1 MPIRTLTLPWST
13 KPSVESSTG
22 LISSTSLIQQLSSLS
37 LTTEIWKAHTIVFEK
52 GAYFYEEVWRIPL
65 IIRTPNT
72 SPAIQDT
79 FVSLLDVG
87 QTLFSLI
94 NDEGLTD
101 PAREGRNLLPLVGT
115 SRRPPDWEQSAY
127 GVYYRYN
134 GYSFE
139 VRAIRNERFKY
150 VWNPQDINEL
160 YDLDNDPHE
169 MTNLANHAKTRTV
182 EQNLHTQL
190 ISWLNQIGDDLPDG
204 LDLLLPAGTIV
215 ATGEQGP

>member
-1 MPIRTLTLPWST
+1 M
-13 KPSVESSTG
+13 
-22 LISSTSLIQQLSSLS
+22 
-37 LTTEIWKAHTIVFEK
+37 
-52 GAYFYEEVWRIPL
+52 
-65 IIRTPNT
+65 
-72 SPAIQDT
+72 
-79 FVSLLDVG
+79 
-87 QTLFSLI
+87 
-94 NDEGLTD
+94 
-101 PAREGRNLLPLVGT
+101 
-115 SRRPPDWEQSAY
+115 
-127 GVYYRYN
+127 
-134 GYSFE
+134 
-139 VRAIRNERFKY
+139 RNERFKY

>member
-1 MPIRTLTLPWST
+1 MNTSPLSDEEWKTVIAYSHSPLPWST

-52 GAYFYEEVWRIPL
+52 GAYFYEEVWRISL

-150 VWNPQDINEL
+150 VWNP
-160 YDLDNDPHE
+160 
-169 MTNLANHAKTRTV
+169 
-182 EQNLHTQL
+182 
-190 ISWLNQIGDDLPDG
+190 
-204 LDLLLPAGTIV
+204 
-215 ATGEQGP
+215 